1 MSISYADMREIVAIE
16 HKGESHKEG
25 EDLDQFIDCMTKI
38 RMEQHT
44 KIEDKVE
51 SLLNQ
56 LVFPDEMIVKMSKA
70 LSPKKKKIKF
80 NIKKVEEEEEDIREK
95 ISLWLSNS
103 DCDDDF
109 NTFVYFLVDECG
121 VVLKQ
126 EEEEEEEEDP
136 YLCEDCGKDF
146 KWKSGTSSAGASV
159 NDYHCG
165 SCVEEEEEEEED
177 QCEVCD
183 TKTKTTIKS
192 YGCMDMSVCKN
203 CEEEDDCGDNTAYCQ
218 EDECDNE
225 LDFTIKEVI
234 RGASDTCDDCK
245 VLL

>member
-80 NIKKVEEEEEDIREK
+80 NIKKVEKKESYEEWSRRTGKDKEWTSLEKEFYNKEEEEY
-95 ISLWLSNS
+95 
-103 DCDDDF
+103 CDDCEGPCRA
-109 NTFVYFLVDECG
+109 DET
-121 VVLKQ
+121 
-126 EEEEEEEEDP
+126 EE
-136 YLCEDCGKDF
+136 CEDCK
-146 KWKSGTSSAGASV
+146 
-159 NDYHCG
+159 
-165 SCVEEEEEEEED
+165 
-177 QCEVCD
+177 
-183 TKTKTTIKS
+183 IKLRI
-192 YGCMDMSVCKN
+192 GCANNPSNHSIFDGC
-203 CEEEDDCGDNTAYCQ
+203 
-218 EDECDNE
+218 
-225 LDFTIKEVI
+225 
-234 RGASDTCDDCK
+234 CDDCREEE
-245 VLL
+245 